1 MVTNPIKRG
10 YSFEV
15 HMEITVKSRYQ
26 SGTYGE
32 ERSRASFVLSQLLLL
47 KSRKRWGIMYMLATV
62 SGLFVPIGGVFS
74 SIEDHVVSSFMNII
88 LLYLPLLA
96 SSFLIITGMYVLN
109 DLVDADLDKS
119 SGKKRPISSGQVTKA
134 QALIFVIMTNAIGI
148 ILAIIT
154 FNLPSIIIALTIIGI
169 GLMYSAPKICL
180 KDRFVL
186 KTASIAA
193 ASMLC
198 LMLGSSYAFNS
209 SYGMIHHNYISNYN
223 SVGAFN
229 SPILVCAY
237 AALMSG
243 SIIFITS
250 LLNDLGDVQG
260 DGAFGRRTI
269 PVVIG
274 KKNTVILTVIIAATM
289 IIISWISFYLLP
301 NNIGLISPILVSFVA
316 SMATIKMANILK
328 HLNDYEFIRKQH
340 KKSISWHLILQSAL
354 IVGALLFWV

>member
-1 MVTNPIKRG
+1 MQISVNPG
-10 YSFEV
+10 
-15 HMEITVKSRYQ
+15 YQ
-26 SGTYGE
+26 SATYGE
-32 ERSRASFVLSQLLLL
+32 ERSRASLVLSQLLLL

-62 SGLFVPIGGVFS
+62 SGLFVPIGGVLS
-74 SIEDHVVSSFMNII
+74 SIEDHIVSSFTTI
-88 LLYLPLLA
+88 LIQCLPLLA
-96 SSFLIITGMYVLN
+96 ASFLIITGMYVLN

-134 QALIFVIMTNAIGI
+134 QALIFVILTNATGM
-148 ILAIIT
+148 ILALMT

-209 SYGMIHHNYISNYN
+209 SYGMIQHNYYYSG
-223 SVGAFN
+223 VGALY
-229 SPILVCAY
+229 SPILVCTY

-260 DGAFGRRTI
+260 DKAFGRRTI

-274 KKNTVILTVIIAATM
+274 KKNTVTLTIIIAATM
-289 IIISWISFYLLP
+289 IVISWISFYSLP
-301 NNIGLISPILVSFVA
+301 NNIGLISPILVSLVA

-328 HLNDYEFIRKQH
+328 HLNDCEFIRKQH
-340 KKSISWHLILQSAL
+340 KKSMSWHLILQSAL